1 MESKEVKIKDKKF
14 VIKEL
19 LAYESDEILDMNLE
33 KTSAKIRERLKK
45 QASLSDEDY
54 NQLTEKDRDVLLQA
68 MNEINGWGKFQETTN
83 LNLQNEEKS

>member
-68 MNEINGWGKFQETTN
+68 MNKINGWGKFQETTN